1 MMSESKEE
9 QLNVRMRDIRQDM
22 EMVDAQAKRLDDQR
36 ALLIIKLVA
45 TREKLLATQ
54 EQDE

>member
-1 MMSESKEE
+1 MSESKEE
-9 QLNVRMRDIRQDM
+9 QLKVRMRDIRQDM
-22 EMVDAQAKRLDDQR
+22 DMVDAQAKRLDAQR

-45 TREKLLATQ
+45 TREKLLAEK